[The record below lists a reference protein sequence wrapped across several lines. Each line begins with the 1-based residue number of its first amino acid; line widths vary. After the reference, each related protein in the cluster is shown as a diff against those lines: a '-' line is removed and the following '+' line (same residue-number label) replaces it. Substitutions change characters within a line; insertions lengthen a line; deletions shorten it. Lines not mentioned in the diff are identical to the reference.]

1 MIQEYH
7 QIKARHDKE
16 IAQYMQKLADAG
28 YSRCQ
33 AAQLLGKNT
42 SSITNMVKKYNLNW
56 PVKLSGSDGRRGHV
70 AKNYIDLA
78 EAGFSKT
85 KTARLLGVH
94 FNTVDYMAKKHKIKF
109 VDGREKELNN
119 A

>member
-1 MIQEYH
+1 MIEEYH
-7 QIKARHDKE
+7 KMKARHDKE
-16 IAQYMQKLADAG
+16 IAKYMQKLADAG

-56 PVKLSGSDGRRGHV
+56 PTKLSGSEGRRGHV

-94 FNTVDYMAKKHKIKF
+94 FNTVDYMSKKYRIKF
-109 VDGREKELNN
+109 VDGRERILDN